1 VHGTCEAGT
10 GAGTA
15 AQSCNLY
22 VRHAGETR
30 LLAVL
35 SGADYPDW
43 RQELE
48 GHLARVSANGE
59 WLVFSSQRS
68 LTGYDNRDARS
79 GEPDQEVYLYHAG
92 TGSLA
97 CVSCDPSGARPVG
110 AHLAAHFSPVNEA
123 AKWPTEASVAA
134 TVPGWTGGEKE
145 GAMYQPRYLSD
156 TGRVFFDSNDA
167 LVSQDVNSNW
177 DVYEYEPASTPPG
190 GEGEGSES
198 SSCGPGA
205 ASASV
210 AFKGEHPFTNDQH
223 VQGTEPAGCVG
234 LISSGSSPEES
245 AFMDASETGSE
256 VFFMTAAKLSP
267 ADVDSA
273 YDVYDAHACTTR
285 SPCITPVESPPAC
298 VTADACRA
306 APTSQPEVFGAP
318 ASATFSGPGNLTPPP
333 PPANGKTAAQ
343 IRAERL
349 AIALKLCRKKH
360 NRHNRATCER
370 AARKKYAA
378 VKARAKRA
386 SRKAHR

>member
-1 VHGTCEAGT
+1 M
-10 GAGTA
+10 
-15 AQSCNLY
+15 
-22 VRHAGETR
+22 
-30 LLAVL
+30 LAPAV
-35 SGADYPDW
+35 
-43 RQELE
+43 
-48 GHLARVSANGE
+48 
-59 WLVFSSQRS
+59 
-68 LTGYDNRDARS
+68 
-79 GEPDQEVYLYHAG
+79 
-92 TGSLA
+92 
-97 CVSCDPSGARPVG
+97 
-110 AHLAAHFSPVNEA
+110 SPVNKA
-123 AKWPTEASVAA
+123 ARWQPGRSVAA
-134 TVPGWTGGEKE
+134 TVPGWTGGEKD

-156 TGRVFFDSNDA
+156 TGRVFFDTNDA
-167 LVSQDVNSNW
+167 LVSQDVNSTW

-190 GEGEGSES
+190 GEGEGSQS

-245 AFMDASETGSE
+245 VFMDASETGSE

-285 SPCITPVESPPAC
+285 SPCIAAVESPPAC

-318 ASATFSGPGNLTPPP
+318 ASATFSGPGNLTAPPP
-333 PPANGKTAAQ
+333 PPAKGKTAAQ

-349 AIALKLCRKKH
+349 AVALKLCRKKH
-360 NRHNRATCER
+360 NRHNRQSCEKQ
-370 AARKKYAA
+370 AKKKY
-378 VKARAKRA
+378 VVNTNAKGKKKHA
-386 SRKAHR
+386 GGKKHG